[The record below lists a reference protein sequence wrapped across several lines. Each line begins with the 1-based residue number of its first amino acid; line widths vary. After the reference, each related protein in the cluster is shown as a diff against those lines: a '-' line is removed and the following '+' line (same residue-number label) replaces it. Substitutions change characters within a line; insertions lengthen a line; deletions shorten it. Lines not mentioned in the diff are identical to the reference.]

1 MLHETVFRSEDVP
14 AADRFDYWVE
24 LLGRTHAPM
33 ELRSD
38 CADDFR
44 ASQRVL
50 DLGAVTV
57 WPATFQPLTFRRTPK
72 LIRRSDPETCHLS
85 LLVSGA
91 GASVWGHRETEYK
104 PYDLHIN
111 SSSMAYEI
119 HSTGDPVTMVG
130 VEIPMALL
138 PLPRDMAGR
147 VVGASVSAREGMGG
161 LLARFLTQLTADT
174 APYLP
179 SDGPRLG
186 TVVTDLVAGLFSH
199 ILEAG
204 DFLPPETQRRT
215 LTLRIKAF
223 IREHLHDPHLTPTTI
238 AAAHHISTSYLHRL
252 FRDED
257 TTVAARIRRLRLEA
271 ARRDLTDPAF
281 RATPVHTI
289 AARWGFPRATDF
301 SRAYRTAYGT
311 TPTDHRRQALHG
323 HR

>member
-1 MLHETVFRSEDVP
+1 MFRSEDVP
-14 AADRFDYWVE
+14 PADRFDYWVE

-33 ELRSD
+33 DLRSD

-72 LIRRSDPETCHLS
+72 LIRRSDPETYHLS
-85 LLVSGA
+85 LIVRGSGA
-91 GASVWGHRETEYK
+91 GVWGHRETEYK

-111 SSSMAYEI
+111 SSSLAYDV
-119 HSTGDPVTMVG
+119 HSSGNSVTMVG
-130 VEIPMALL
+130 LEVPRALL
-138 PLPRDMAGR
+138 PLPRDAADQ
-147 VVGASVSAREGMGG
+147 VVGAPVSAREGVGA
-161 LLARFLTQLTADT
+161 LLARFLTHLTADT

-186 TVVTDLVAGLFSH
+186 TVLTDLVAGLFAH

-204 DFLPPETQRRT
+204 DSLPPETHQRT

-223 IREHLHDPHLTPTTI
+223 IRERLPDPHLTPATI

-271 ARRDLTDPAF
+271 ARRDLTDPALQ
-281 RATPVHTI
+281 ATPVHTI

-301 SRAYRTAYGT
+301 SRAYRTAYGA
-311 TPTDHRRQALHG
+311 TPTDHRHQALHG
-323 HR
+323 HE